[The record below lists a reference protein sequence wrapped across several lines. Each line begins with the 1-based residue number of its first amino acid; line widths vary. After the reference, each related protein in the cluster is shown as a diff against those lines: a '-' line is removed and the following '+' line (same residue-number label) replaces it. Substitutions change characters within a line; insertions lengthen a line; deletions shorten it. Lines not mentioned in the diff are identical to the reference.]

1 MFQGSC
7 FFFEGSVFGVFFL
20 GSPFASISVATESAS
35 FSGRPLFRAMYG
47 DGFDAGG
54 YAAEDAASMA
64 QALLGIARLAKQQLD
79 EYNVQQAMPA
89 QNRRCRR

>member
-1 MFQGSC
+1 
-7 FFFEGSVFGVFFL
+7 
-20 GSPFASISVATESAS
+20 
-35 FSGRPLFRAMYG
+35 MYG